1 MPILEVNRVFC
12 GYGDVEILHGPS
24 IQIRQD
30 EIVSIIGPNGA
41 GKSTL
46 LKTIMGFLSPS
57 EGNIVFQGKDI
68 IHLKPYQRVWKGIA
82 YVPQLDNV
90 FPSLTIE
97 ENLEMGAYVMKN
109 RGIQDEVEKVYS
121 LFPQLGEKR
130 DQKAKN
136 LSGGERQM
144 LAMGKTLMTE
154 PRVLLLDEPTS
165 GLSPLVRGWMFEKIV
180 KIHQKGIAI
189 IIVEQNAYEALK
201 ISDRGYVLAMGINR
215 LEDTGVGIM
224 NNDEVKRLYLGGE

>member
-121 LFPQLGEKR
+121 LFLQLGEKR

-154 PRVLLLDEPTS
+154 PKVLLLDEPTS

-180 KIHQKGIAI
+180 EIHQKGIAI

-201 ISDRGYVLAMGINR
+201 ISNRGYVLTMGINR